1 MRLGRHVIEQ
11 RIEWIRCWFLDRDR
25 RLFRIWPLQAR
36 QHHCVASIA
45 VQNMAFQAFGPL
57 LWRLKQTFLCNDPLV
72 YIKMLKDTASD
83 VPCHALTQSNT
94 ALMVMMVVILPGG
107 TTETGDLANVA
118 VDV

>member
-1 MRLGRHVIEQ
+1 
-11 RIEWIRCWFLDRDR
+11 
-25 RLFRIWPLQAR
+25 
-36 QHHCVASIA
+36 
-45 VQNMAFQAFGPL
+45 
-57 LWRLKQTFLCNDPLV
+57 
-72 YIKMLKDTASD
+72 MLKDTASD